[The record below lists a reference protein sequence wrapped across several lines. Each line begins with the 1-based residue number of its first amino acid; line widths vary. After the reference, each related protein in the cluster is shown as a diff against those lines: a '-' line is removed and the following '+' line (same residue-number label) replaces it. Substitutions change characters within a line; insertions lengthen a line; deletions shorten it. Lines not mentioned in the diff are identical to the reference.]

1 MSDPVRDLTERLARL
16 EAEVE
21 SLREER
27 VLSDI
32 RGRFALGKGVLTLSS
47 VSFRVPGAEVDIE
60 GTYGLV
66 DRRIDLHG
74 ELRLDAKL
82 SETTSGIK
90 SFFLKLVDPLFEK
103 KDAGAVIPIRIGG
116 TPDDPAFGLEVGRL
130 LNREP
135 IGAAHAMTIRTCA
148 SIVETESTAG
158 GLSSG
163 NSGPRLA
170 GDTPESRE
178 KPSSR

>member
-1 MSDPVRDLTERLARL
+1 
-16 EAEVE
+16 
-21 SLREER
+21 
-27 VLSDI
+27 
-32 RGRFALGKGVLTLSS
+32 
-47 VSFRVPGAEVDIE
+47 VPGAEVDIE

-90 SFFLKLVDPLFEK
+90 SFFLKLVDPLFKK
-103 KDAGAVIPIRIGG
+103 KDAGAVIPIRVGG
-116 TPDDPAFGLEVGRL
+116 TPDDPSFGLEVGRL

-135 IGAAHAMTIRTCA
+135 IGAARPGTIRTCA
-148 SIVETESTAG
+148 SILETEGTAE
-158 GLSSG
+158 GLPSG
-163 NSGPRLA
+163 ESPPPLA
-170 GDTPESRE
+170 RDTESSRE